1 MTAEFAATMPAV
13 ILVLACCLASLQ
25 LAVGQLRL
33 QSAAGSIVRALA
45 REGANDLRLAG
56 ELAGGL
62 AGGLAGR
69 LAPGARIETEVRG
82 ELICIRLFRQNGV
95 LPGLDALTAVAAS
108 CALAG
113 GR

>member
-45 REGANDLRLAG
+45 REAANDLRLAG
-56 ELAGGL
+56 EL

>member
-33 QSAAGSIVRALA
+33 QSAAGRIVRTLA
-45 REGANDLRLAG
+45 REAANDGRVAT
-56 ELAGGL
+56 E
-62 AGGLAGR
+62 LAGR
-69 LAPGARIETEVRG
+69 LAPGAHIETEVRG
-82 ELICIRLFRQNGV
+82 ELICIRLSRQNGV
-95 LPGLDALTAVAAS
+95 LPGLDALTVVAAS
-108 CALAG
+108 CAFAG